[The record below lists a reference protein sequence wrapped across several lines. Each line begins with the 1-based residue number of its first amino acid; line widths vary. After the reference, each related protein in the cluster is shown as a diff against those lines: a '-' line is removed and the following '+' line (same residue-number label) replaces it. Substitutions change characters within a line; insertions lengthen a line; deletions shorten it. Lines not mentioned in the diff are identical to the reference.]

1 MLRFRSLALL
11 WTAALGL
18 GAGALLAVNTARIY
32 GTITDET
39 GKPVGEAKITVTC
52 PSMPTFKLEAGTDS
66 SGRWAVTLVDA
77 TKTYHYRFE
86 KVGYLMMEQELK
98 LPIGANERRDFKMLT
113 VDEARR
119 QGIGGGGQPTN
130 AEQAVLAFNAGAEA
144 YQQGD
149 TTTAK
154 AKMQEA
160 ISIDP
165 QLTAGYSAL
174 AALYWAEKDA
184 TKALEMAERAL
195 SIDPKDVRAL
205 RVSVQAYTAQG
216 DREKTKAA
224 VAALAAADPK
234 AGAADL
240 YEQGRLAYNAGDM
253 ATALKLFEQSVAGN
267 PDFPR
272 VHYMLG
278 MCYIN
283 QGDTAKA
290 KQELETFIATASA
303 DDPDL
308 GTAKEMLAY
317 LK

>member
-1 MLRFRSLALL
+1 MLKFRTLALL
-11 WTAALGL
+11 WTAALCF

-32 GTITDET
+32 GTITDES

-52 PSMPTFKLEAGTDS
+52 PAMPTFKFETSTDS
-66 SGRWAVTLVDA
+66 KGRWAVTLVDA
-77 TKTYHYRFE
+77 TKGYHYRFE
-86 KVGYLMMEQELK
+86 KLGYLMMEQELK

-119 QGIGGGGQPTN
+119 QGIAGGGQPTHT
-130 AEQAVLAFNAGAEA
+130 EQAVLAFNAGAEA
-144 YQQGD
+144 FQQGD

-160 ISIDP
+160 ISLDP

-174 AALYWAEKDA
+174 AALYWADKDA

-195 SIDPKDVRAL
+195 SLDPKDVRAL
-205 RVSVQAYTAQG
+205 RVSVQAYTEKG
-216 DREKTKAA
+216 DSEKAKAA
-224 VAALAAADPK
+224 VAALAEADPK

-240 YEQGRLAYNAGDM
+240 YEQGRQAYNAGDM
-253 ATALKLFEQSVAGN
+253 AAALKLFEQSAAGN

-278 MCYIN
+278 MCLIN
-283 QGDTAKA
+283 QGDTTRA